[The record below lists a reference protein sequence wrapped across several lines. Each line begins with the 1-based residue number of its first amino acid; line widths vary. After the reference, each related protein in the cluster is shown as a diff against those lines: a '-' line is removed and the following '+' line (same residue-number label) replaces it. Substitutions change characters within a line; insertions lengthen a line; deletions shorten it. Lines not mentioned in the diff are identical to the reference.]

1 MKINVLSIAKNDSFD
16 SFYQTLIKQC
26 KQFGV
31 TLKFKDILTSS
42 ITKAQKKSP
51 LEAQKSYTQAFL
63 PHLSRY
69 NLALH
74 PKGVKV
80 DSFEFA
86 KLLENKQEICFFI
99 GGAYG
104 FEDAFLQHT
113 QIISLSSLTLSHQI
127 AKAVL
132 CEQIYRGLSIIA
144 KHPYHK

>member
-16 SFYQTLIKQC
+16 FYYQALIKQC
-26 KQFGV
+26 KQFGA
-31 TLKFKDILTSS
+31 TLSFKDILTPS
-42 ITKAQKKSP
+42 ILKAQKISP
-51 LEAQKSYTQAFL
+51 LEAQKSYTHALL

-74 PKGVKV
+74 PKGAKL
-80 DSFEFA
+80 DSFDFA

-104 FEDAFLQHT
+104 FEDVFLQHT
-113 QIISLSSLTLSHQI
+113 QSISLSSLTLSHQI
-127 AKAVL
+127 AKVVL

>member
-16 SFYQTLIKQC
+16 FFYETLIQQC

-31 TLKFKDILTSS
+31 TLNFKDIFTSS
-42 ITKAQKKSP
+42 IAKAQKISP
-51 LEAQKSYTQAFL
+51 LEAQKSYTQALL

-74 PKGVKV
+74 PEGAKL

-86 KLLENKQEICFFI
+86 KLLESKQEICFFI

-104 FEDAFLQHT
+104 FEDAFLRHT
-113 QIISLSSLTLSHQI
+113 QTISLSPLTLSHQI
-127 AKAVL
+127 AKVIL

>member
-16 SFYQTLIKQC
+16 FFYKTLIQQC

-31 TLKFKDILTSS
+31 TLKFKDIFTSS
-42 ITKAQKKSP
+42 ITKAQKISP
-51 LEAQKSYTQAFL
+51 FEAQKSYTQAFL

-69 NLALH
+69 NLALD
-74 PKGVKV
+74 PKGIKL
-80 DSFEFA
+80 DSFDFA

-113 QIISLSSLTLSHQI
+113 QSISLSSLTFSHQI
-127 AKAVL
+127 AKVVL

>member
-1 MKINVLSIAKNDSFD
+1 MKINVVSIAKDDSFEC
-16 SFYQTLIKQC
+16 FYQSIIRQC

-31 TLKFKDILTSS
+31 TLKFHNIFNAS
-42 ITKAQKKSP
+42 IIKAQKISP
-51 LEAQKSYTQAFL
+51 LEAQKSYTRALL

-74 PKGVKV
+74 PEGIKI
-80 DSFEFA
+80 DSLSFS
-86 KLLENKQEICFFI
+86 KLLEDKQEICFFI

-104 FEDAFLQHT
+104 FENAFLQYA
-113 QIISLSSLTLSHQI
+113 QSISLSPLIFSHQI

-144 KHPYHK
+144 NHPYHK

>member
-1 MKINVLSIAKNDSFD
+1 MKINVLSIAKTDSFD
-16 SFYQTLIKQC
+16 FYYQTLIRQC

-31 TLKFKDILTSS
+31 TLSFKDILTPA
-42 ITKAQKKSP
+42 IIKAQKISS
-51 LEAQKSYTQAFL
+51 LEAKKSYTQALL

-74 PKGVKV
+74 PEGAKLH
-80 DSFEFA
+80 SFEFA
-86 KLLENKQEICFFI
+86 KLLENQQEICFFI

-113 QIISLSSLTLSHQI
+113 QIISLSPLTLSHQI
-127 AKAVL
+127 AKVVL